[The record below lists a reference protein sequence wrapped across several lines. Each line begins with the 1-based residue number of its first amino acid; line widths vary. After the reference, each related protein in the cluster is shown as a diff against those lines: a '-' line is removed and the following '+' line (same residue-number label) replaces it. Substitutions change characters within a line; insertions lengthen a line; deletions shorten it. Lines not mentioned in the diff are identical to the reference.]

1 MLKTALGSMTV
12 FITVFIG
19 GAMHLMASTAPPPEG
34 GTLPAFTLP
43 APQEPEQ
50 RRYLGLPD
58 DAVFTIPD
66 IKAEVVIIELF
77 SMYCPHCQREAPT
90 VNQLY
95 ARIEADPKLKDKV
108 KIIGIGIGNSAYE
121 VSHFRKT
128 YAVPFPLFADG
139 DFALHKLLG
148 EVRTPYFIGV
158 RIKDDG
164 GHDVF
169 YSQLG
174 GPQDAGK
181 MLEALLDRSGLR
193 Q

>member
-1 MLKTALGSMTV
+1 MMKTA
-12 FITVFIG
+12 FIG
-19 GAMHLMASTAPPPEG
+19 MMAFIAALIGGGVSLGASTAPPPEG
-34 GTLPAFTLP
+34 GTLPDFTLP
-43 APQEPEQ
+43 APQEAQ
-50 RRYLGLPD
+50 HRTYLGLQGES
-58 DAVFTIPD
+58 AFAIPD

-90 VNQLY
+90 VNEIY
-95 ARIEADPKLKDKV
+95 ARIEADAKLKDKV

-121 VSHFRKT
+121 VAHFRKT
-128 YAVPFPLFADG
+128 YTIPFPLFADG
-139 DFALHKLLG
+139 DFALHKMLG

-158 RIKDDG
+158 RIKEDG
-164 GHDVF
+164 SHEVF

-174 GPQDAGK
+174 GPQDAGT